1 MKQIIPSNLWNIV
14 TDKFQNLVPPKYRK
28 WAIATLAL
36 VLVLIIVLVGCL
48 SKDAPAEDA
57 LTCTVSADNLN
68 VHKNYDPDSSILAQ
82 LPLDLEIRIL
92 EQKTANGMQW
102 GRIEQMKLAD
112 GTKIKAGWINL
123 EYVTFPGE
131 EEPEIIET
139 EPPVPETEPV
149 TVILPD
155 PEQGITTMGTVTT
168 GKLHVRKGAGSQYES
183 FDSYLEGDRIEI
195 QEIVTVDDTQWGFT
209 GKGWVGMGYVRLDGT
224 AITYSGED
232 APAITSDGNLKVLG
246 YGVVDLGSLNV
257 RLGPSLGYEKT
268 TTVSKGARYAYYQE
282 QDGWVRIESGWVST
296 EYFYVEGTH
305 SDDAVNATVN
315 TDDLN
320 IRTGPGTSFKSNG
333 TVKKGDTVD
342 ILGQVG
348 NWGYT
353 SSGWINMANLDIND
367 PIYST
372 GTGTVTRGLNIRKEP
387 DADSELVDAYKK
399 DDRVTILEVQGTWG
413 RTDKGWINLKFVN
426 FD

>member
-1 MKQIIPSNLWNIV
+1 MKQTIPSNLWNII
-14 TDKFQNLVPPKYRK
+14 TTKFQNLVPQKYRK
-28 WAIATLAL
+28 LAIAALAL
-36 VLVLIIVLVGCL
+36 VLVLIIVLVSC
-48 SKDAPAEDA
+48 SPKETPAEDVV
-57 LTCTVSADNLN
+57 TCTVSADKLN
-68 VHKNYDPDSSILAQ
+68 VHKNFDPDSSVYGQ

-92 EQKTANGMQW
+92 EQKTANGIEW
-102 GRIEQMKLAD
+102 GRIDQIKLSD

-168 GKLHVRKGAGSQYES
+168 GKLNVRKAAGSQYEA
-183 FDSYLEGDRIEI
+183 FDHYVEGDRVEI
-195 QEIVTVDDTQWGFT
+195 QEIVIVDDTEWGFT

-224 AITYSGED
+224 AITHNGED
-232 APAITSDGNLKVLG
+232 APAITSDGNLRVLG

-257 RLGPSLGYEKT
+257 RLGPSTGYEKAA
-268 TTVSKGARYAYYQE
+268 TVSKGVRYAYYQE
-282 QDGWVRIESGWVST
+282 EDGWVRIESGWVSK
-296 EYFYVEGTH
+296 EFFYVEGTLA
-305 SDDAVNATVN
+305 DDAVNATVN
-315 TDDLN
+315 ADDLN
-320 IRTGPGTSFKSNG
+320 IRTGPGTSYKSIG
-333 TVKKGDTVD
+333 TAKKGDTLE

-353 SSGWINMANLDIND
+353 TSGWVNMANLEIHD

-387 DADSELVDAYKK
+387 NADSELVDTYAK
-399 DDRVTILEVQGTWG
+399 DAKVTILEVQGTWG
-413 RTDKGWINLKFVN
+413 KTDKGWINLKYVD

>member
-1 MKQIIPSNLWNIV
+1 MKQIIPSNLWNII
-14 TDKFQNLVPPKYRK
+14 TTKFQNLVPQKYRK
-28 WAIATLAL
+28 LAIIALAL
-36 VLVLIIVLVGCL
+36 VLVLIIVLVSC
-48 SKDAPAEDA
+48 SAKETPAEDVV
-57 LTCTVSADNLN
+57 TCTVSADKLN
-68 VHKNYDPDSSILAQ
+68 VHKNFDPDSSVYGQ
-82 LPLDLEIRIL
+82 LPLDLELRIL
-92 EQKTANGMQW
+92 EQKTANGIEW
-102 GRIEQMKLAD
+102 GRIDQIKLSD

-168 GKLHVRKGAGSQYES
+168 GKLNVRKAAGSQYEA
-183 FDSYLEGDRIEI
+183 FDHYVEGDRVEI
-195 QEIVTVDDTQWGFT
+195 QEIVIVDDTEWGFT

-224 AITYSGED
+224 AITHNGED
-232 APAITSDGNLKVLG
+232 APAITSDGNLRVLG

-257 RLGPSLGYEKT
+257 RLGPSTGYEKT
-268 TTVSKGARYAYYQE
+268 ATVSKGVRYAYYQE
-282 QDGWVRIESGWVST
+282 EDGWVRIESGWVST
-296 EYFYVEGTH
+296 EYFYVEGTLA
-305 SDDAVNATVN
+305 DDAVNTTVN
-315 TDDLN
+315 ADDLN
-320 IRTGPGTSFKSNG
+320 IRTGPGTSYKSIG
-333 TVKKGDTVD
+333 TAKKGDTLE

-353 SSGWINMANLDIND
+353 TSGWVNMTNLEIHD

-387 DADSELVDAYKK
+387 NADSELVDTYKK
-399 DDRVTILEVQGTWG
+399 DDHVTVLEVQGTWG

>member
-1 MKQIIPSNLWNIV
+1 MKQIIPSNLWNII
-14 TDKFQNLVPPKYRK
+14 TTKFQNLVPQKYRK
-28 WAIATLAL
+28 LAIAALAL
-36 VLVLIIVLVGCL
+36 VLVLIIVLVSC
-48 SKDAPAEDA
+48 SPKETPAEDVV
-57 LTCTVSADNLN
+57 TCTVSADKLN
-68 VHKNYDPDSSILAQ
+68 VHKNFDPDSSVYGQ

-92 EQKTANGMQW
+92 EQKTANGIEW
-102 GRIEQMKLAD
+102 GRIDQIKLSD

-168 GKLHVRKGAGSQYES
+168 GKLNVRKAAGSQYEA
-183 FDSYLEGDRIEI
+183 FDHYVEGDRVEI
-195 QEIVTVDDTQWGFT
+195 QEIVIVDDTEWGFT

-224 AITYSGED
+224 AITHNGED
-232 APAITSDGNLKVLG
+232 APAITSDGNLRVLG

-257 RLGPSLGYEKT
+257 RLGPSTGYEKAA
-268 TTVSKGARYAYYQE
+268 TVSKGVRYAYYQE
-282 QDGWVRIESGWVST
+282 EDGWVRIESGWVSK
-296 EYFYVEGTH
+296 EFFYVEGTLA
-305 SDDAVNATVN
+305 DDAVNATVN
-315 TDDLN
+315 ADDLN

-387 DADSELVDAYKK
+387 NADSELVDTYAK
-399 DDRVTILEVQGTWG
+399 DAKVTILEVQGTWG
-413 RTDKGWINLKFVN
+413 KTDKGWINLKYVD